1 MKHLSGN
8 VSLDCGT
15 IKDVSSCSFS
25 YENDDILVRLLG
37 YMTSD
42 GSDIVKTYNLYGPD
56 LTKYISGVYLLL
68 IYDKNQKVLYVF
80 HSWTTSPHNLY
91 YTINNNRFYY
101 STSLKKLFCLSRI
114 SRKFETFKL
123 NDFLTNGYIVG
134 KYTLVKNVFK
144 LESFKYLRVEKAL
157 IQQKESKYSF
167 RNTDLESA
175 KIQWDEVLNNAVLR
189 SIISDNEINMS
200 ISAGYDS
207 NYIMYIANK
216 ESNAHINAFSV
227 GGNVGKNEIPLVEK
241 NVRSYNNVSLFTTY
255 TDSKTLS
262 NLPDIVWRLE
272 GATYECGIFL
282 QYELARLLH
291 ECNKTSIICGEGAD
305 QVMNVW
311 CFDEHRTKPSGK
323 NNLYKVSDYPYLFIS
338 NLVLKKSG
346 ILANSFGIE
355 TRYPYLD
362 NEFISIAKELV
373 SLNGID
379 KSFHI
384 SRCKSTLPSDVVEN
398 IAKIGGSTDCQ
409 SLFQSEIEKEKFISR
424 IKRSEFYKTHH
435 CLLRECSD
443 RSKYSSRKYSIRY
456 FIEIASS
463 LFNKKQNCKRLQL
476 RNEIA
481 LREYIGYAYL
491 IIFQK
496 LLLSGDYD
504 ELFEQDGIDINIIDI
519 L

>member
-8 VSLDCGT
+8 ISLDRGI

-25 YENDDILVRLLG
+25 YEDEDILLRLLG
-37 YMTSD
+37 YVSC
-42 GSDIVKTYNLYGPD
+42 GSDIVNAYNLYGPD
-56 LTKYISGVYLLL
+56 VTRYISGLYLLL
-68 IYDKNQKVLYVF
+68 IYDKNTKGFYIF
-80 HSWTTSPHNLY
+80 HSWSTSPYNLY
-91 YTINNNRFYY
+91 YTINNNRLYY
-101 STSLKKLFCLSRI
+101 STSLKKLFGLSSI
-114 SRKFETFKL
+114 SRKFEPFKL

-144 LESFKYLRVEKAL
+144 LESFKYLSVEKAL
-157 IQQKESKYSF
+157 IKQKKSNYSF

-175 KIQWDEVLNNAVLR
+175 KEQWDEVLNNAVLR
-189 SIISDNEINMS
+189 SLISDNEINMS
-200 ISAGYDS
+200 VSAGYDS

-216 ESNAHINAFSV
+216 VSNAHINAFSV
-227 GGNVGKNEIPLVEK
+227 GGIVGKNEIPLVEK
-241 NVRSYNNVSLFTTY
+241 NVRSYNNISLFTAY

-282 QYELARLLH
+282 QYELFRLLH
-291 ECNKTSIICGEGAD
+291 DCNQSFMICGEGAD

-311 CFDEHRTKPSGK
+311 CFDEHRIFPNSK
-323 NNLYKVSDYPYLFIS
+323 NNLYKVSDFPYLFIS

-362 NEFISIAKELV
+362 NEFISIAKALAP
-373 SLNGID
+373 LNGID

-384 SRCKSTLPSDVVEN
+384 SRCKSTLPSEVVEN
-398 IAKIGGSTDCQ
+398 ITKIGGATDCQ

-424 IKRSEFYKTHH
+424 IKKSEFYKIHY
-435 CLLRECSD
+435 CLLKECSD
-443 RSKYSSRKYSIRY
+443 GAKSSSRKYSIRDL
-456 FIEIASS
+456 IEIASS
-463 LFNKKQNCKRLQL
+463 LFNIKQNSKRLQL